1 MRLTDEALAD
11 IQGVITSGY
20 RHLPQAAY
28 LFVRMTDLA
37 GARRWLSRISA
48 SITTSRRW
56 PVERASAN
64 VKPQSAINVGIT
76 AAGCA
81 RADCPLGTVHLP
93 FGVPGRH
100 HVPGAIAYSWRHRRE
115 RSGAVE
121 IGGLRSDP
129 VHALLLL
136 FASDET
142 NLNALCAAQRAI
154 LELCDG
160 VVELRDSMQR
170 GYRPETES
178 EPFSVSTTASRN
190 HESEGSTAV
199 V

>member
-1 MRLTDEALAD
+1 M
-11 IQGVITSGY
+11 
-20 RHLPQAAY
+20 
-28 LFVRMTDLA
+28 
-37 GARRWLSRISA
+37 
-48 SITTSRRW
+48 
-56 PVERASAN
+56 
-64 VKPQSAINVGIT
+64 
-76 AAGCA
+76 
-81 RADCPLGTVHLP
+81 
-93 FGVPGRH
+93 
-100 HVPGAIAYSWRHRRE
+100 
-115 RSGAVE
+115 E

-178 EPFSVSTTASRN
+178 EPFPVSTTASRN